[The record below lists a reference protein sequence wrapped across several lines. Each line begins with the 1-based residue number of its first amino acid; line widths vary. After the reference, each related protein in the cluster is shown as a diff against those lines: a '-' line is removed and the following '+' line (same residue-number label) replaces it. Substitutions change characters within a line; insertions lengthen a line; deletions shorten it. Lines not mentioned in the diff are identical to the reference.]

1 MLTPALLLHAYAT
14 GVFPMAEARDGV
26 AIHWVDPTRR
36 TVFPITGLAGSGFHV
51 SRSLARQIRRTSPRV
66 SVDSDFAGVVA
77 ACADRP
83 ETWINAEIFT
93 VYTELHRLGH
103 AHSVEV
109 WQDDALTGGVYGVA
123 IGAAFFGESMFS
135 RATNGSKTALTYL
148 VHRLRAGGF
157 TLFDVQFMTDH
168 LKSLGAVELP
178 RAEYRRRLTTA
189 IAAKASFT
197 PPGYPPEPDAGF
209 VLAAGGGTDAGAG
222 GGAAPGTSQCS
233 TQTS

>member
-1 MLTPALLLHAYAT
+1 
-14 GVFPMAEARDGV
+14 
-26 AIHWVDPTRR
+26 
-36 TVFPITGLAGSGFHV
+36 
-51 SRSLARQIRRTSPRV
+51 
-66 SVDSDFAGVVA
+66 
-77 ACADRP
+77 
-83 ETWINAEIFT
+83 
-93 VYTELHRLGH
+93 
-103 AHSVEV
+103 
-109 WQDDALTGGVYGVA
+109 
-123 IGAAFFGESMFS
+123 MFS

-209 VLAAGGGTDAGAG
+209 VLAPGGGAG